1 MLQNDSRKIKV
12 GDTFIAIKGI
22 KYDGHDYIVDAIKNG
37 ASKIICE
44 YGNYPNMI
52 KVNDTKSY
60 LHTYVKEKY
69 LPVLKDLKLIGITG
83 TNGKT
88 TSAYLIYQA
97 LNKLN
102 IKCAYIGTIGFYIN
116 DTRQNNINT
125 TPDILSLYH
134 MLLDCAYNKID
145 YVVMEVSSQG
155 LAYNR
160 VDGLK
165 FDYAIFT
172 NLTED
177 HLDYHK
183 TMDNYLN
190 AKLEL
195 FKKLKEDG
203 VGIINSD
210 DKYYKHFITDHTIT
224 YGLDGDYKISDIT
237 YNINKS
243 KFKINGEEFSMK
255 LIGDYNVYNMC
266 IVIIILKLLNI
277 NYEQIRNIVEALE
290 SAPGRMDKINYN
302 DNIIII
308 DYAHTPDAV
317 EKVLNTLKGIGNIIT
332 IIGCGGNREKNKRKI
347 MGRVASQN
355 SSYVIFT
362 SDNPRDEEEEEII
375 NDMIQEVDTFNYEIE
390 INRQKAIIK
399 CIQRLKKN
407 DILVILGKG
416 HEDYQE
422 IKGVKYH
429 FNDKEVVLNNI

>member
-1 MLQNDSRKIKV
+1 MLQNDSRKIKP

-22 KYDGHDYIVDAIKNG
+22 KYDGHDYILDAIKKG
-37 ASKIICE
+37 ATKIICE

-69 LPVLKDLKLIGITG
+69 LPAIKNLKLIGITG

-88 TSAYLIYQA
+88 TTAYLIYQA

-116 DTRQNNINT
+116 DKRQNSINT

-134 MLLDCAYNKID
+134 MLLECAYNNID

-203 VGIINSD
+203 IGIINSD

-243 KFKINGEEFSMK
+243 KFKINGEEFSMN

-277 NYEQIRNIVEALE
+277 NYEQIRNIVGALE

-362 SDNPRDEEEEEII
+362 SDNPRDEEEEDII
-375 NDMIQEVDTFNYEIE
+375 IDMIQEVDTFNYEIE

-399 CIQRLKKN
+399 GIQRLKKN